1 MIWIRKLKTYNNP
14 TVVKVYVLSDNRR
27 ILRKKQMYTKNV
39 TLTAEQIGIIL
50 QTFHEQIVEGRIDP
64 SDRELA
70 DEVIDILEDAENRI
84 YTEVSDE
91 MDITTYQ
98 PEKG

>member
-1 MIWIRKLKTYNNP
+1 
-14 TVVKVYVLSDNRR
+14 
-27 ILRKKQMYTKNV
+27 MYTKTI

-50 QTFHEQIVEGRIDP
+50 QTFHEQIVEGRVDP

-70 DEVIDILEDAENRI
+70 DEVLDILEDAENRI

-91 MDITTYQ
+91 MDTIAYQ